1 MATLEELIGAART
14 TQMTDEQREK
24 QRQSFAY
31 GNTHF
36 ENEHI
41 TRETV
46 MRASQLLKDQ
56 ANEAKHC
63 SGQPADP
70 CSID

>member
-1 MATLEELIGAART
+1 MDSSLQKLVDKAKSKP
-14 TQMTDEQREK
+14 MTDEERET

-36 ENEHI
+36 ENEKI

-46 MRASQLLKDQ
+46 SRASKKL
-56 ANEAKHC
+56 NEER
-63 SGQPADP
+63 SNGQG
-70 CSID
+70 